1 MENNITEKRE
11 IDVAVISDT
20 HLGTLGCKAEQI
32 HNYLQAIKT
41 NFLVLNGDIV
51 DVWRFSRRYFPSS
64 HMKVIHQII
73 KMMGEGTM
81 VYYITGNHDEAF
93 RRFVGI
99 NFENFALENKVVL
112 NLDGEKTWI
121 FHGDVF
127 DTIMHNSK
135 WLARLGSVGY
145 GLLTGINKTVNTILS
160 LFGKKNYSF
169 AKKIKNKVK
178 GSKDEGATKFEKT
191 VADLAIHKGYKYAIC
206 GHIHHPV
213 RKSISMTSGKVTYL
227 NSGDWVEN
235 LSALEYKNKEWH
247 LMRWDETRSAV
258 IENTAIEEMF
268 TQSKKDIFLK
278 AVRDVLKS

>member
-1 MENNITEKRE
+1 MENKTEKRE
-11 IDVAVISDT
+11 INAAVVSDT
-20 HLGTLGCKAEQI
+20 HLGTLGSKAEQL
-32 HNYLQAIKT
+32 HDYLQTIKPDY
-41 NFLVLNGDIV
+41 LVLNGDII
-51 DVWRFSRRYFPSS
+51 DAWRFSRRYFPSS
-64 HMKVIHQII
+64 HMKVIRQII
-73 KMMGEGTM
+73 KMMEEGTM
-81 VYYITGNHDEAF
+81 VYYIAGNHDEAF

-99 NFENFALENKVVL
+99 SFENFALENKIVL
-112 NLDGEKTWI
+112 TLDNEKTWI

-127 DTIMHNSK
+127 DTVMHNSK

-145 GLLTGINKTVNTILS
+145 GLLTGINKTVNLILS
-160 LFGKKNYSF
+160 LFGRKHYSF

-178 GSKDEGATKFEKT
+178 GGKNDGVTKFENT

-213 RKSISMTSGKVTYL
+213 RKNISMSSGKVTYL

-235 LSALEYKNKEWH
+235 MTALEYKDNQWH
-247 LMRWDETRSAV
+247 LMHWDEICSTV

-268 TQSKKDIFLK
+268 TQSKKDIFMK